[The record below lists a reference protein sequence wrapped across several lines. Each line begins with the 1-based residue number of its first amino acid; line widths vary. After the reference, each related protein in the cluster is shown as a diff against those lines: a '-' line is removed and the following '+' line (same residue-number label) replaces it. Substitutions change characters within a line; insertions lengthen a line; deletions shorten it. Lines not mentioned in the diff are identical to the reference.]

1 MEMPFKIIVDIRTIM
16 RGHASDFEVTLPET
30 PHLHHAAAMYVNS
43 ASVTNT
49 FSAAGTQ
56 IGATSHYVY
65 WFEKLDTNAVFNRA
79 ALPERAYEATELASA
94 LQTALNAA
102 AWSGDNLYTCT
113 FDETRQTIKIARPSD
128 GSRSF
133 SCHPTIGW
141 NSWPSELRRRQ
152 WRLDPCHTRSTGLI
166 SKVLTTY

>member
-1 MEMPFKIIVDIRTIM
+1 MDSRTLT

-30 PHLHHAAAMYVNS
+30 LHLDQDAVMYVNS

-49 FSAAGTQ
+49 FSATGTQ
-56 IGATSHYVY
+56 VGAKRHYVY

-102 AWSGDNLYTCT
+102 SWFGDNLYTCT
-113 FDETRQTIKIARPSD
+113 FTEARQMITIARPQTEAA
-128 GSRSF
+128 RF
-133 SCHPTIGW
+133 SCHPTI
-141 NSWPSELRRRQ
+141 
-152 WRLDPCHTRSTGLI
+152 
-166 SKVLTTY
+166 